1 VQSKDTKKSVQVVFY
16 SYGVKKMITLLETL
30 VEGAEGSYANMQ
42 DLRNLEQVM
51 SSWAKRKEA
60 YLAVQA
66 KEKLII
72 DRAMILIQENATS
85 LSGQVI
91 DEFRVDKC
99 RRDITL
105 ALRYY
110 ALGMLL
116 QDEEVLKDRFLHWQ
130 KNILQAMGLH
140 HYQGVKFVLESI
152 YIELPKE
159 QANLLFPYFQLGHN
173 MIMSN

>member
-1 VQSKDTKKSVQVVFY
+1 
-16 SYGVKKMITLLETL
+16 MITLLETL
-30 VEGAEGSYANMQ
+30 VEGAEGSYANLQ
-42 DLRNLEQVM
+42 DLNDLEHAM
-51 SSWAKRKEA
+51 SSWSKRKEA
-60 YLAVQA
+60 YLAVQD
-66 KEKLII
+66 KEKSII
-72 DRAMILIQENATS
+72 DRAMILIQKSAASSDVQE
-85 LSGQVI
+85 I
-91 DEFRVDKC
+91 DEFTVDKC

-159 QANLLFPYFQLGHN
+159 QANMFFPYFQLGHN
-173 MIMSN
+173 MIMSK

>member
-1 VQSKDTKKSVQVVFY
+1 
-16 SYGVKKMITLLETL
+16 MITLLETL
-30 VEGAEGSYANMQ
+30 VEGAEGSYANLQ
-42 DLRNLEQVM
+42 DLNDLEHAM
-51 SSWAKRKEA
+51 SSWSKRKEA
-60 YLAVQA
+60 YLAVQD
-66 KEKLII
+66 KEKSII
-72 DRAMILIQENATS
+72 DRAMILIQKSAASSDVQE
-85 LSGQVI
+85 I
-91 DEFRVDKC
+91 DEFTVDKC

-159 QANLLFPYFQLGHN
+159 QANLFFPYFQLGHN
-173 MIMSN
+173 MIMSK